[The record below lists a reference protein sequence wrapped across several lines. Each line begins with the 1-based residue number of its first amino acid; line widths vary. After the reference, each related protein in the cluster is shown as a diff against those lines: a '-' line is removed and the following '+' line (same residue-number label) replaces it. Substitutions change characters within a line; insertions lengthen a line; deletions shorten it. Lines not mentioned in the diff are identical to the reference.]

1 MGPKWIHW
9 YLCRYMVVNIFLSN
23 LWNFIWHWY
32 YVVIFHGE
40 SEQMANVIDPKKH
53 KDLLLCLAI
62 FSCSN
67 LNRTIKSFLIQNREI
82 FNRLTISCHSF
93 SSTFFCWRLPKSAKR
108 SRLFIS
114 NLHKQLHSLL
124 LGTSGIFCVCVFST
138 VVHGGYHGPVPPPT

>member
-1 MGPKWIHW
+1 MNT
-9 YLCRYMVVNIFLSN
+9 LVSVYMVVNFFFLSN
-23 LWNFIWHWY
+23 LWNFIWHWH
-32 YVVIFHGE
+32 YVGIIHGE
-40 SEQMANVIDPKKH
+40 SGQMANVIDPKKH

-93 SSTFFCWRLPKSAKR
+93 SSTFFVEGCQNPRNGHDCSFLTYTNSSIVYCWARR
-108 SRLFIS
+108 VF
-114 NLHKQLHSLL
+114 
-124 LGTSGIFCVCVFST
+124 FCFRVFST